1 MGFCQATARMAS
13 LKLRVSGGKAV
24 LVSAYAPHSGYNF
37 AERQSF
43 YHDLSEFAAKL
54 SSHGPKIIFGDFN
67 ARLYRRMP
75 GEEHIIG
82 PNVFNNAEAIVKDDM
97 NRHLLIELCTSLDTV
112 VANTFFE
119 TPDTEQVTCYN
130 VGSKPKDAVQ
140 WKSHSQIDFVIVPRA
155 WVHTIEDVR
164 SDMSQALASHHFL
177 LVTKLRLHMPKSVD
191 ARSPKRPQV
200 SALRET
206 SCANRFAI
214 LFDASMEN
222 ASTECDA
229 DINLMYARILD
240 SFGTAAD
247 TVLSKQKLQARR
259 PWISNATLV
268 LLESRQDARHTA
280 DFEFGKSLAKEIKAS
295 VARDRGIWLD
305 GLLATGDWS

>member
-1 MGFCQATARMAS
+1 MTEQIIGVLCLQETHQLKSDYYVSDEGYLVILSGSAAGIRERAGVGFIVAPGWRRSVVGFCQATARMAS

-24 LVSAYAPHSGYNF
+24 LVSAYVPHSGYNF

-140 WKSHSQIDFVIVPRA
+140 WKSHSQIDF
-155 WVHTIEDVR
+155 
-164 SDMSQALASHHFL
+164 AS
-177 LVTKLRLHMPKSVD
+177 
-191 ARSPKRPQV
+191 
-200 SALRET
+200 
-206 SCANRFAI
+206 
-214 LFDASMEN
+214 
-222 ASTECDA
+222 CD
-229 DINLMYARILD
+229 L
-240 SFGTAAD
+240 
-247 TVLSKQKLQARR
+247 
-259 PWISNATLV
+259 P
-268 LLESRQDARHTA
+268 
-280 DFEFGKSLAKEIKAS
+280 
-295 VARDRGIWLD
+295 
-305 GLLATGDWS
+305 